1 MSVPH
6 TILVID
12 DDADIRENLKIVL
25 ESGGFRVVSAES
37 ATAGAALVASEK
49 PDLVLLDIIMEEV
62 DAGFVLAEKIG
73 PNVPVVLLSSIADSA
88 VKVFDA
94 NKLPVREVLQKPVK
108 PAVLL
113 EKVNRHLAATAK
125 K

>member
-1 MSVPH
+1 MSAPR

-12 DDADIRENLKIVL
+12 DDADIRESLKIVL

-37 ATAGAALVASEK
+37 AKAGASLFASEK
-49 PDLVLLDIIMEEV
+49 PDLVILDVIMEEV
-62 DAGFVLAEKIG
+62 DAGFILAEQIG
-73 PNVPVVLLSSIADSA
+73 RTVPVLLLSSIGDASI
-88 VKVFDA
+88 KVFDA
-94 NKLPVREVLQKPVK
+94 QKLPVREILQKPVK

>member
-1 MSVPH
+1 MSAPR

-12 DDADIRENLKIVL
+12 DDADIRESLKIVL
-25 ESGGFRVVSAES
+25 ESGGFRVVSADS
-37 ATAGAALVASEK
+37 AKAGASLLASEK
-49 PDLVLLDIIMEEV
+49 PDLVILDVIMEEV
-62 DAGFVLAEKIG
+62 DAGFILAEQIG
-73 PNVPVVLLSSIADSA
+73 NTVPVILLSSIGDAS

-94 NKLPVREVLQKPVK
+94 QKLPVREILQKPVK

-113 EKVNRHLAATAK
+113 DKVNRHLAATAK

>member
-1 MSVPH
+1 MSAQR

-12 DDADIRENLKIVL
+12 DDADIRDTFKMVL
-25 ESGGFRVVSAES
+25 ESGGFRVVAAES
-37 ATAGAALVASEK
+37 AKAGASLAASEK

-62 DAGFVLAEKIG
+62 DAGFVLAEQLGK
-73 PNVPVVLLSSIADSA
+73 NVPILLVSSIGDAS

-94 NKLPVREVLQKPVK
+94 NKLPVREILQKPVK

-113 EKVNRHLAATAK
+113 EKVNRHLAAVSK